1 MGAATGRAGKAGEEA
16 AGAGERLPGTPPP
29 DWARLPNEVLALIL
43 SWLPPE
49 TLATR
54 CRLVCRRWTE
64 LLDGP
69 AVWKLRWRREP
80 AMRAALQA
88 AARCPRLRWSRL
100 GVLRPLGRNLVRNP
114 CGREK
119 PGSLPAD
126 QFRHWTVQCEFPCR
140 WKVEENRARLE
151 GAEAQTCF
159 ASSFQWCQKEQVI
172 DLLKEGFWQD
182 LLDTYQPDIVV
193 SDWWGGRQDCGCKY
207 ELYVVLLAANKK
219 RKIDVFEAKP
229 DPIPQWND
237 ASYQKVTHTFRRYG
251 TGVRYILFRHRG
263 KDTQFWKG
271 HYGARVSNSSVVI
284 QFSSESAESLEP
296 GLSSAQSSQHS
307 SPVLPPKSY
316 F

>member
-1 MGAATGRAGKAGEEA
+1 MGAATAKEAG
-16 AGAGERLPGTPPP
+16 GAGGSLPGAPPP
-29 DWARLPNEVLALIL
+29 DWPRLPNEVLALIL

-54 CRLVCRRWTE
+54 CRLVCRRWRD

-69 AVWKLRWRREP
+69 AVWKLQWRREP
-80 AMRAALQA
+80 AMRAALEA
-88 AARCPRLRWSRL
+88 AGRCPRLRWSRL
-100 GVLRPLGRNLVRNP
+100 AVRRPLGRNLVRNP
-114 CGREK
+114 CGR
-119 PGSLPAD
+119 D
-126 QFRHWTVQCEFPCR
+126 HFQHWTVQIPG
-140 WKVEENRARLE
+140 WNDGWNVEESRAPLE

-159 ASSFQWCQKEQVI
+159 ASSFGWCQKEQMI
-172 DLLKEGFWQD
+172 DLLKEGFWRD

-193 SDWWGGRQDCGCKY
+193 SDWWGGRQDCGCEY

-251 TGVRYILFRHRG
+251 PGVRYILFRHRG
-263 KDTQFWKG
+263 KDTQFWAG
-271 HYGARVSNSSVVI
+271 HYGARVTNSSVI
-284 QFSSESAESLEP
+284 IRFSSESAESLEP
-296 GLSSAQSSQHS
+296 ELSSQHP
-307 SPVLPPKSY
+307 SPVLPPKSH